1 LSFIASKPRHAHRKK
16 NNFFLQIGQDGK
28 TVKVVAGSNECVGTS
43 TVGIGLGTTKR
54 LFSLTV
60 MLVYTSSKITTIHL
74 LSQATLIK
82 TCADLS
88 WADVLL
94 DFTKTTKVCT
104 AFRGEV
110 GAVFALNGGA
120 SMTVDQVSDHFL
132 YNFFFR
138 FGKRKSCR

>member
-1 LSFIASKPRHAHRKK
+1 M
-16 NNFFLQIGQDGK
+16 QIGQDGK
-28 TVKVVAGSNECVGTS
+28 TVKVVSGSNECVATS
-43 TVGIGLGTTKR
+43 NVGIGLGTTKR

-94 DFTKTTKVCT
+94 DFTTKTTKVCT

-120 SMTVDQVSDHFL
+120 SMTVDQVSNDFL
-132 YNFFFR
+132 
-138 FGKRKSCR
+138 